1 MIHNV
6 KNPDFNFFLFHIKIV
21 SSHYPNQNRNR
32 KILQTLWNFILI
44 PNRSILHLSQSIFSY
59 IKLNLVFNVQNFRQ
73 WKTQSITSTP
83 STTETNITG
92 TTRTWITN
100 TTTTNLASMTNI
112 IRTCI
117 TSITLPLIWYIS
129 FLFSAC
135 EWCYRRGWC
144 RTNEKVGIIFHYMD
158 LSKYV

>member
-1 MIHNV
+1 MKFHSYPKSINSPSFSIH
-6 KNPDFNFFLFHIKIV
+6 FL
-21 SSHYPNQNRNR
+21 
-32 KILQTLWNFILI
+32 
-44 PNRSILHLSQSIFSY
+44 Y
-59 IKLNLVFNVQNFRQ
+59 IKLNLVFNIQNFRQ
-73 WKTQSITSTP
+73 WKTQSITSIT
-83 STTETNITG
+83 STTETSITG

-117 TSITLPLIWYIS
+117 TSITLHLIWYIS

-158 LSKYV
+158 LSKYVKSYFIIFIWIVICLPIVPVVLVILFTEKNYLHM